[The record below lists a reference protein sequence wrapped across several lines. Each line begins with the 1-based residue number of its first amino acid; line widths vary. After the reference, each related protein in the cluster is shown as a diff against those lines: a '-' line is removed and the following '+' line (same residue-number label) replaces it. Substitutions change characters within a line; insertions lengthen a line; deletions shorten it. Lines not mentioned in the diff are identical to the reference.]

1 MKTLTLI
8 IRLLF
13 AIIYLVFG
21 LNGLFNFFPLPESPE
36 KANIFMGAL
45 YGTGYLMYIVK
56 ITEIAVALLLI
67 FNRFTALALVVIFPI
82 TLNIFLFNLFLAP
95 SGLPIGIFLIAA
107 NVFLMIGQL
116 KIYKPMLKA

>member
-21 LNGLFNFFPLPESPE
+21 LNGLFNFFSLPEVPE
-36 KANIFMGAL
+36 KAGIFMGAL
-45 YGTGYLMYIVK
+45 YGSGYLMYIVK
-56 ITEIAVALLLI
+56 ILEVSVALLLI

-82 TLNIFLFNLFLAP
+82 TLNVFLFNLFLAP
-95 SGLPIGIFLIAA
+95 AGLPIGIFLLAA